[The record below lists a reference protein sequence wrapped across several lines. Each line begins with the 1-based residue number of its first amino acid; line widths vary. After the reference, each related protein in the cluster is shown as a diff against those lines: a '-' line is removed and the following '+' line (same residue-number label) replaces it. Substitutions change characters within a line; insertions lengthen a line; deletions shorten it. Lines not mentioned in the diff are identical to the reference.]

1 MQTQDATRAG
11 AWATPKSRKGRSDAT
26 GGRFNLR
33 EVMWLALA
41 GLALWLLA
49 IVLFALQLTLGS
61 RLAWDDAFARSVMDR
76 APWAVLSPLIFWLV
90 WRLHRAGLPA
100 MRTVLAHLAALLIAL
115 FAAEALVQGVI
126 LRILFPPGSAL
137 TAGAPDRMQKGPP
150 AHFSKGG
157 PPDVGKGAPPGFG
170 KGIPPDHGK
179 GAPPEYGIGRPPE
192 VDPSGAPRKG
202 PPRLPSDAPGP
213 VKAPPLPGGPPPG
226 FAPDTPPALV
236 FASVALRK
244 AYNGIPLYLL
254 IAALAHA
261 FFFWRNLRVR
271 EARLSL
277 VEERLLGARADM
289 LRLQLEP
296 HFLFNTLNAISTL
309 VYRDAA
315 LADDLIGRLS
325 TLLRRLLDLRDERTI
340 ALDAE
345 METLRAYVGIEQVRF
360 GERLRYEEAI
370 DAATLGFPV
379 PVMLLQPLAENA
391 VRHGIEPLGH
401 TGTLLVAASLQ
412 GDELVV
418 CIEDDG
424 VGMSVRSAATEVDHD
439 ALSPRGFGVGL
450 TNASV
455 RLRAMYGSTASITVQ
470 ARLGGGTRIDI
481 RLPRTPTADAAAVTI
496 SEEYRA

>member
-1 MQTQDATRAG
+1 
-11 AWATPKSRKGRSDAT
+11 
-26 GGRFNLR
+26 
-33 EVMWLALA
+33 MWLALA

-137 TAGAPDRMQKGPP
+137 TAGAP
-150 AHFSKGG
+150 
-157 PPDVGKGAPPGFG
+157 PGFG

-192 VDPSGAPRKG
+192 VEPSGAPRKG

-236 FASVALRK
+236 FARVALRK

-345 METLRAYVGIEQVRF
+345 METLRAYVGIEQARF
-360 GERLRYEEAI
+360 GERLRYEEAV
-370 DAATLGFPV
+370 DAATLGFPG

-391 VRHGIEPLGH
+391 VRHGIEPLGR
-401 TGTLLVAASLQ
+401 TGTLRVAASLQ

-455 RLRAMYGSTASITVQ
+455 RLRAMYGSTASITTQ

>member
-1 MQTQDATRAG
+1 MQTRDATRAG

-76 APWAVLSPLIFWLV
+76 APWAVLSPFIFWLV
-90 WRLHRAGLPA
+90 WYLHRAGLPVL
-100 MRTVLAHLAALLIAL
+100 RTVLAHLAALLIAL
-115 FAAEALVQGVI
+115 LAGEALVQGVI
-126 LRILFPPGSAL
+126 LKVLFPADGIF
-137 TAGAPDRMQKGPP
+137 APATSGGFQKGPP
-150 AHFSKGG
+150 SDVAKGG
-157 PPDVGKGAPPGFG
+157 PRDF
-170 KGIPPDHGK
+170 GK
-179 GAPPEYGIGRPPE
+179 GAPPEFGKGVPFEVGKGRPPE
-192 VDPSGAPRKG
+192 FDHSGAPQKG
-202 PPRLPSDAPGP
+202 LPRLLTDSPGP
-213 VKAPPLPGGPPPG
+213 VNAPPLRGGPPPG

-236 FASVALRK
+236 FAGVALRK
-244 AYNGIPLYLL
+244 AYNGVPFYLL

-345 METLRAYVGIEQVRF
+345 METLRAYVGIEQARF

-370 DAATLGFPV
+370 DAAALGFPI

-401 TGTLLVAASLQ
+401 PGTLRVAASLQ

-424 VGMSVRSAATEVDHD
+424 VGMSVRSAAADVDHD

-455 RLRAMYGSTASITVQ
+455 RLRAMYGSTASITAQ

-481 RLPRTPTADAAAVTI
+481 RLPRALTADAAAVTI